1 MSDTPNPNTPNEKS
15 TQEPTLNLEKLPE
28 QSSEPNPNT
37 EQAQNLD
44 APNPNTPNENP
55 DQELNLNVEPPSK
68 NTLAVLC
75 LIGALIGLIPIV
87 VPPIVNIVA
96 IIMGHM
102 ARSEAHE
109 NSDESGSGL
118 ALVGLILGYIGW
130 LIGPIIMA
138 VTFDAFA
145 RGNSAL
151 AIKVFFRALLFGS
164 GSLIGR

>member
-15 TQEPTLNLEKLPE
+15 TQEPSLNLGKLPE
-28 QSSEPNPNT
+28 QSSESNPNS
-37 EQAQNLD
+37 EPAQSSD

-68 NTLAVLC
+68 NTLATLC
-75 LIGALIGLIPIV
+75 FIAALIGLIPL

-102 ARSEAHE
+102 ARSEARE
-109 NSDESGSGL
+109 NSDESGSGI

-130 LIGPIIMA
+130 LTGPIIAA

-151 AIKVFFRALLFGS
+151 AIRVFFKALLFGT
-164 GSLIGR
+164 GSLGR

>member
-1 MSDTPNPNTPNEKS
+1 MSDMPNPNTPNEKS
-15 TQEPTLNLEKLPE
+15 TQEPSLNLEKMPE
-28 QSSEPNPNT
+28 QNPEHNPNP
-37 EQAQNLD
+37 EPAQSSD
-44 APNPNTPNENP
+44 APNPNTPDENP

-68 NTLAVLC
+68 NTLATLC
-75 LIGALIGLIPIV
+75 FIAALIGLIPL
-87 VPPIVNIVA
+87 VPPFVNIVA

-102 ARSEAHE
+102 ARSEARE